1 MKRAHITIEYCVECL
16 YLPRAIDL
24 AQSLLQNYGDQIE
37 SLTLVPGHE
46 GVFDV
51 TLNEQ
56 KIFVMEGVLPKP
68 DKLVKQISNALAGR
82 DAA

>member
-1 MKRAHITIEYCVECL
+1 MKRARITIAYCTECL

-24 AQSLLQNYGDQIE
+24 AQSLLLTYADQLE
-37 SLTLVPGHE
+37 SLTLIPGHE

-68 DKLVKQISNALAGR
+68 DKIVKQISNALAGR